1 MNNKIQEYI
10 FYPYNAE
17 KNFEVGYWYDTQ
29 GHVAS
34 SVSFYLRTSHLEK
47 LRAIIEDPEA
57 TDNDRFVAYNLLQNA
72 VVAVEGQLP
81 SCQDTGTAI
90 VMAKKGENVYTGA
103 DDAEWLSKGIFNT
116 YQNKNLRY
124 SQIVPISMFEEK
136 NSGSNLPAQID
147 IYAKKG
153 ASYEFLFLAKGGGS
167 ANKTFLYQKT
177 KSLLN
182 EKSLEEFVKDKIK
195 DLSAVIRE
203 ELITNSVSGIS
214 AVPEVRAEL
223 LTLQR
228 DLIEKSIAEFGGV
241 VVEGRD
247 IGTTVWPDAEL
258 KIFLTADVAARAVR
272 RQAQLSELA
281 EVSANSVA
289 DSLAKRDAIDSMRAA
304 SPLRQSEDQI
314 VLDATYL
321 NLEETIQAL
330 WNLIEERKLNG

>member
-1 MNNKIQEYI
+1 MPVIAIDGPSGAGK
-10 FYPYNAE
+10 
-17 KNFEVGYWYDTQ
+17 
-29 GHVAS
+29 S
-34 SVSFYLRTSHLEK
+34 SVSKGVAAKAGWGYL
-47 LRAIIEDPEA
+47 
-57 TDNDRFVAYNLLQNA
+57 
-72 VVAVEGQLP
+72 
-81 SCQDTGTAI
+81 DTGALYRGLT
-90 VMAKKGENVYTGA
+90 
-103 DDAEWLSKGIFNT
+103 WLAQQEGVSAPQEI
-116 YQNKNLRY
+116 
-124 SQIVPISMFEEK
+124 
-136 NSGSNLPAQID
+136 SNLVRGSKLNFNLDPLNPMLVAID
-147 IYAKKG
+147 PDH
-153 ASYEFLFLAKGGGS
+153 
-167 ANKTFLYQKT
+167 
-177 KSLLN
+177 
-182 EKSLEEFVKDKIK
+182 KDKTK
-195 DLSAVIRE
+195 DLSAVIRD

>member
-1 MNNKIQEYI
+1 MPVIAIDGPSGAGKSSLSK
-10 FYPYNAE
+10 AVAA
-17 KNFEVGYWYDTQ
+17 KAGWGY
-29 GHVAS
+29 
-34 SVSFYLRTSHLEK
+34 L
-47 LRAIIEDPEA
+47 
-57 TDNDRFVAYNLLQNA
+57 
-72 VVAVEGQLP
+72 
-81 SCQDTGTAI
+81 DTGALYRGLT
-90 VMAKKGENVYTGA
+90 
-103 DDAEWLSKGIFNT
+103 WLAQQEGVSAPQEI
-116 YQNKNLRY
+116 
-124 SQIVPISMFEEK
+124 
-136 NSGSNLPAQID
+136 SNLVRGSKLNFNLDPLNPMLEAID
-147 IYAKKG
+147 PD
-153 ASYEFLFLAKGGGS
+153 
-167 ANKTFLYQKT
+167 Q
-177 KSLLN
+177 
-182 EKSLEEFVKDKIK
+182 KDKTK

-247 IGTTVWPDAEL
+247 IGTTVWPNAEL

-330 WNLIEERKLNG
+330 WNLIEERKLNGREF

>member
-1 MNNKIQEYI
+1 MPVIAIDGPSGAGK
-10 FYPYNAE
+10 
-17 KNFEVGYWYDTQ
+17 
-29 GHVAS
+29 S
-34 SVSFYLRTSHLEK
+34 SVSKGVAAKAGWGYL
-47 LRAIIEDPEA
+47 
-57 TDNDRFVAYNLLQNA
+57 
-72 VVAVEGQLP
+72 
-81 SCQDTGTAI
+81 DTGALYRGLT
-90 VMAKKGENVYTGA
+90 
-103 DDAEWLSKGIFNT
+103 WLAQQEGVSAPQEI
-116 YQNKNLRY
+116 
-124 SQIVPISMFEEK
+124 
-136 NSGSNLPAQID
+136 SNLVRGSKLNFNLDPLNPVLVAID
-147 IYAKKG
+147 PDH
-153 ASYEFLFLAKGGGS
+153 
-167 ANKTFLYQKT
+167 
-177 KSLLN
+177 
-182 EKSLEEFVKDKIK
+182 KDKTK

-247 IGTTVWPDAEL
+247 IGTTVWPVAEL

-272 RQAQLSELA
+272 RQAQLSELS

>member
-1 MNNKIQEYI
+1 MPVIAIDGPSGAGK
-10 FYPYNAE
+10 
-17 KNFEVGYWYDTQ
+17 
-29 GHVAS
+29 S
-34 SVSFYLRTSHLEK
+34 SVSKGVAAKAGWGYL
-47 LRAIIEDPEA
+47 
-57 TDNDRFVAYNLLQNA
+57 
-72 VVAVEGQLP
+72 
-81 SCQDTGTAI
+81 DTGALYRGLT
-90 VMAKKGENVYTGA
+90 
-103 DDAEWLSKGIFNT
+103 WLAQQEGVSAPQEI
-116 YQNKNLRY
+116 
-124 SQIVPISMFEEK
+124 
-136 NSGSNLPAQID
+136 SNLVRGSKLNFNLDPLNPMLVAID
-147 IYAKKG
+147 PDH
-153 ASYEFLFLAKGGGS
+153 
-167 ANKTFLYQKT
+167 
-177 KSLLN
+177 
-182 EKSLEEFVKDKIK
+182 KDKTK
-195 DLSAVIRE
+195 DLSEVIRE

-258 KIFLTADVAARAVR
+258 KIFLTADVAARAAR
-272 RQAQLSELA
+272 RQAQLSELSD
-281 EVSANSVA
+281 VSASSVA

>member
-1 MNNKIQEYI
+1 MPVIAIDGPSGAGK
-10 FYPYNAE
+10 
-17 KNFEVGYWYDTQ
+17 
-29 GHVAS
+29 S
-34 SVSFYLRTSHLEK
+34 SVSKGVAAKAGWGYL
-47 LRAIIEDPEA
+47 
-57 TDNDRFVAYNLLQNA
+57 
-72 VVAVEGQLP
+72 
-81 SCQDTGTAI
+81 DTGALYRGLT
-90 VMAKKGENVYTGA
+90 
-103 DDAEWLSKGIFNT
+103 WLAQREGVSAPQEI
-116 YQNKNLRY
+116 
-124 SQIVPISMFEEK
+124 
-136 NSGSNLPAQID
+136 SNLVRGSKLNFNLDPLNPMLVAID
-147 IYAKKG
+147 PDH
-153 ASYEFLFLAKGGGS
+153 
-167 ANKTFLYQKT
+167 
-177 KSLLN
+177 
-182 EKSLEEFVKDKIK
+182 KDKTK

-272 RQAQLSELA
+272 RQAQLSELE

>member
-1 MNNKIQEYI
+1 MVRGNKL
-10 FYPYNAE
+10 
-17 KNFEVGYWYDTQ
+17 NFNLDPLNPML
-29 GHVAS
+29 VA
-34 SVSFYLRTSHLEK
+34 
-47 LRAIIEDPEA
+47 IDP
-57 TDNDRFVAYNLLQNA
+57 DH
-72 VVAVEGQLP
+72 
-81 SCQDTGTAI
+81 
-90 VMAKKGENVYTGA
+90 
-103 DDAEWLSKGIFNT
+103 
-116 YQNKNLRY
+116 
-124 SQIVPISMFEEK
+124 
-136 NSGSNLPAQID
+136 
-147 IYAKKG
+147 
-153 ASYEFLFLAKGGGS
+153 
-167 ANKTFLYQKT
+167 
-177 KSLLN
+177 
-182 EKSLEEFVKDKIK
+182 KDKIK

>member
-1 MNNKIQEYI
+1 MPVIAIDGPSGAGKSSLSK
-10 FYPYNAE
+10 AVAA
-17 KNFEVGYWYDTQ
+17 KAGWGY
-29 GHVAS
+29 
-34 SVSFYLRTSHLEK
+34 L
-47 LRAIIEDPEA
+47 
-57 TDNDRFVAYNLLQNA
+57 
-72 VVAVEGQLP
+72 
-81 SCQDTGTAI
+81 DTGALYRGLT
-90 VMAKKGENVYTGA
+90 
-103 DDAEWLSKGIFNT
+103 WLAQQGGVSAPQEI
-116 YQNKNLRY
+116 
-124 SQIVPISMFEEK
+124 
-136 NSGSNLPAQID
+136 SNLVRGSKLNFNLDPLNPMLEAID
-147 IYAKKG
+147 PD
-153 ASYEFLFLAKGGGS
+153 
-167 ANKTFLYQKT
+167 Q
-177 KSLLN
+177 
-182 EKSLEEFVKDKIK
+182 KDKTK

-247 IGTTVWPDAEL
+247 IVTTVWPDAEL

-281 EVSANSVA
+281 EVSANSVE

-330 WNLIEERKLNG
+330 WNLIEERKLNGREF

>member
-1 MNNKIQEYI
+1 MPVIAIDGPSGAGK
-10 FYPYNAE
+10 
-17 KNFEVGYWYDTQ
+17 
-29 GHVAS
+29 S
-34 SVSFYLRTSHLEK
+34 SVSKGVAAKAGWGYL
-47 LRAIIEDPEA
+47 
-57 TDNDRFVAYNLLQNA
+57 
-72 VVAVEGQLP
+72 
-81 SCQDTGTAI
+81 DTGALYRGLT
-90 VMAKKGENVYTGA
+90 
-103 DDAEWLSKGIFNT
+103 WLAQQEGVSAPQEI
-116 YQNKNLRY
+116 
-124 SQIVPISMFEEK
+124 
-136 NSGSNLPAQID
+136 SNLVRGSKLNFNLDPLNPMLVAID
-147 IYAKKG
+147 PDH
-153 ASYEFLFLAKGGGS
+153 
-167 ANKTFLYQKT
+167 
-177 KSLLN
+177 
-182 EKSLEEFVKDKIK
+182 KDKTK

-258 KIFLTADVAARAVR
+258 KIFLTADVAARAAR
-272 RQAQLSELA
+272 RQAQLSELSD
-281 EVSANSVA
+281 VSASSVA

>member
-1 MNNKIQEYI
+1 MPVIAIDGPSGAGKSSLSK
-10 FYPYNAE
+10 AVAA
-17 KNFEVGYWYDTQ
+17 KAGWGY
-29 GHVAS
+29 
-34 SVSFYLRTSHLEK
+34 L
-47 LRAIIEDPEA
+47 
-57 TDNDRFVAYNLLQNA
+57 
-72 VVAVEGQLP
+72 
-81 SCQDTGTAI
+81 DTGALYRGLT
-90 VMAKKGENVYTGA
+90 
-103 DDAEWLSKGIFNT
+103 WLAQQEGVSAPQEI
-116 YQNKNLRY
+116 
-124 SQIVPISMFEEK
+124 
-136 NSGSNLPAQID
+136 SNLVRGSKLNFNLDPLNPMLEAID
-147 IYAKKG
+147 PD
-153 ASYEFLFLAKGGGS
+153 
-167 ANKTFLYQKT
+167 Q
-177 KSLLN
+177 
-182 EKSLEEFVKDKIK
+182 KDKTK

-330 WNLIEERKLNG
+330 WNLIEERKLNGREF

>member
-1 MNNKIQEYI
+1 MPVIAIDGPSGAGK
-10 FYPYNAE
+10 
-17 KNFEVGYWYDTQ
+17 
-29 GHVAS
+29 S
-34 SVSFYLRTSHLEK
+34 SVSKGVAAKAGWGYL
-47 LRAIIEDPEA
+47 
-57 TDNDRFVAYNLLQNA
+57 
-72 VVAVEGQLP
+72 
-81 SCQDTGTAI
+81 DTGALYRGLT
-90 VMAKKGENVYTGA
+90 
-103 DDAEWLSKGIFNT
+103 WLAQKEGVSAPQEI
-116 YQNKNLRY
+116 
-124 SQIVPISMFEEK
+124 
-136 NSGSNLPAQID
+136 SNLVRGSKLNFNLDPLNPMLVAID
-147 IYAKKG
+147 PDH
-153 ASYEFLFLAKGGGS
+153 
-167 ANKTFLYQKT
+167 
-177 KSLLN
+177 
-182 EKSLEEFVKDKIK
+182 KDKTK

-289 DSLAKRDAIDSMRAA
+289 DSLAKRDAIDSMRAT

-330 WNLIEERKLNG
+330 WNLIEERNLNG

>member
-1 MNNKIQEYI
+1 MPVIAIDGPSGAGK
-10 FYPYNAE
+10 
-17 KNFEVGYWYDTQ
+17 
-29 GHVAS
+29 S
-34 SVSFYLRTSHLEK
+34 SVSKGVAAKAGWGYL
-47 LRAIIEDPEA
+47 
-57 TDNDRFVAYNLLQNA
+57 
-72 VVAVEGQLP
+72 
-81 SCQDTGTAI
+81 DTGALYRGLT
-90 VMAKKGENVYTGA
+90 
-103 DDAEWLSKGIFNT
+103 WLAQKEGVSAPQEI
-116 YQNKNLRY
+116 
-124 SQIVPISMFEEK
+124 
-136 NSGSNLPAQID
+136 SNLVRGSKLNFNLDPLNPMLVAID
-147 IYAKKG
+147 PDH
-153 ASYEFLFLAKGGGS
+153 
-167 ANKTFLYQKT
+167 
-177 KSLLN
+177 
-182 EKSLEEFVKDKIK
+182 KDKTK

-289 DSLAKRDAIDSMRAA
+289 DSLAKRDAIDSMRAT
-304 SPLRQSEDQI
+304 SPLRQSENQI

-330 WNLIEERKLNG
+330 WNLIEERNLNG

>member
-1 MNNKIQEYI
+1 MPVIAIDGPSGAGK
-10 FYPYNAE
+10 
-17 KNFEVGYWYDTQ
+17 
-29 GHVAS
+29 S
-34 SVSFYLRTSHLEK
+34 SVSKGVAAKAGWGYL
-47 LRAIIEDPEA
+47 
-57 TDNDRFVAYNLLQNA
+57 
-72 VVAVEGQLP
+72 
-81 SCQDTGTAI
+81 DTGALYRGLT
-90 VMAKKGENVYTGA
+90 
-103 DDAEWLSKGIFNT
+103 WLAQQERVSAPQEI
-116 YQNKNLRY
+116 
-124 SQIVPISMFEEK
+124 
-136 NSGSNLPAQID
+136 SNLVRGNKLNFNLDPLNPMLVAID
-147 IYAKKG
+147 PDH
-153 ASYEFLFLAKGGGS
+153 
-167 ANKTFLYQKT
+167 
-177 KSLLN
+177 
-182 EKSLEEFVKDKIK
+182 KDKIK

-289 DSLAKRDAIDSMRAA
+289 DSLAKRDANDSMRAA

>member
-1 MNNKIQEYI
+1 VWGYLDSGALYRGLTWLAQQE
-10 FYPYNAE
+10 
-17 KNFEVGYWYDTQ
+17 G
-29 GHVAS
+29 
-34 SVSFYLRTSHLEK
+34 VSAPQE
-47 LRAIIEDPEA
+47 I
-57 TDNDRFVAYNLLQNA
+57 
-72 VVAVEGQLP
+72 
-81 SCQDTGTAI
+81 
-90 VMAKKGENVYTGA
+90 
-103 DDAEWLSKGIFNT
+103 
-116 YQNKNLRY
+116 
-124 SQIVPISMFEEK
+124 
-136 NSGSNLPAQID
+136 SNLVRGNKLNFNLDPLNPMLVAID
-147 IYAKKG
+147 PDH
-153 ASYEFLFLAKGGGS
+153 
-167 ANKTFLYQKT
+167 
-177 KSLLN
+177 
-182 EKSLEEFVKDKIK
+182 KDKIK

-228 DLIEKSIAEFGGV
+228 DLIVKSIAEFGGV

>member
-1 MNNKIQEYI
+1 MPVIAIDGPSGAGK
-10 FYPYNAE
+10 
-17 KNFEVGYWYDTQ
+17 
-29 GHVAS
+29 S
-34 SVSFYLRTSHLEK
+34 SVSKGVAAKAGWGYL
-47 LRAIIEDPEA
+47 
-57 TDNDRFVAYNLLQNA
+57 
-72 VVAVEGQLP
+72 
-81 SCQDTGTAI
+81 DTGALYRGLTWLAQQEGVSAPQEISKLVRGSKLNFNLDPFSPMLVAI
-90 VMAKKGENVYTGA
+90 
-103 DDAEWLSKGIFNT
+103 DPDH
-116 YQNKNLRY
+116 
-124 SQIVPISMFEEK
+124 
-136 NSGSNLPAQID
+136 
-147 IYAKKG
+147 
-153 ASYEFLFLAKGGGS
+153 
-167 ANKTFLYQKT
+167 
-177 KSLLN
+177 
-182 EKSLEEFVKDKIK
+182 KDKTK

-214 AVPEVRAEL
+214 AIPEVRAEL

-228 DLIEKSIAEFGGV
+228 DLIEKSMAEFGGV

-247 IGTTVWPDAEL
+247 IGTTVWPNAEL

-289 DSLAKRDAIDSMRAA
+289 DSLANRDAIDSKRAA

>member
-1 MNNKIQEYI
+1 MDPLNPKL
-10 FYPYNAE
+10 
-17 KNFEVGYWYDTQ
+17 
-29 GHVAS
+29 VA
-34 SVSFYLRTSHLEK
+34 
-47 LRAIIEDPEA
+47 IDP
-57 TDNDRFVAYNLLQNA
+57 DQ
-72 VVAVEGQLP
+72 
-81 SCQDTGTAI
+81 
-90 VMAKKGENVYTGA
+90 
-103 DDAEWLSKGIFNT
+103 
-116 YQNKNLRY
+116 
-124 SQIVPISMFEEK
+124 
-136 NSGSNLPAQID
+136 
-147 IYAKKG
+147 
-153 ASYEFLFLAKGGGS
+153 
-167 ANKTFLYQKT
+167 
-177 KSLLN
+177 
-182 EKSLEEFVKDKIK
+182 KDKTR
-195 DLSAVIRE
+195 DLSEVIRE

>member
-1 MNNKIQEYI
+1 LTWLAQQE
-10 FYPYNAE
+10 
-17 KNFEVGYWYDTQ
+17 G
-29 GHVAS
+29 
-34 SVSFYLRTSHLEK
+34 VSAPQE
-47 LRAIIEDPEA
+47 I
-57 TDNDRFVAYNLLQNA
+57 
-72 VVAVEGQLP
+72 
-81 SCQDTGTAI
+81 
-90 VMAKKGENVYTGA
+90 
-103 DDAEWLSKGIFNT
+103 
-116 YQNKNLRY
+116 
-124 SQIVPISMFEEK
+124 
-136 NSGSNLPAQID
+136 SNLVRGNKLNFNLDPLNPMLVAID
-147 IYAKKG
+147 PDH
-153 ASYEFLFLAKGGGS
+153 
-167 ANKTFLYQKT
+167 
-177 KSLLN
+177 
-182 EKSLEEFVKDKIK
+182 KDKIK

-228 DLIEKSIAEFGGV
+228 DLIVKSIAEFGGV

>member
-1 MNNKIQEYI
+1 MPVIAIDDPSGAGK
-10 FYPYNAE
+10 
-17 KNFEVGYWYDTQ
+17 
-29 GHVAS
+29 S
-34 SVSFYLRTSHLEK
+34 SVSKGVAAKAGWGYL
-47 LRAIIEDPEA
+47 
-57 TDNDRFVAYNLLQNA
+57 
-72 VVAVEGQLP
+72 
-81 SCQDTGTAI
+81 DTGALYRGLT
-90 VMAKKGENVYTGA
+90 
-103 DDAEWLSKGIFNT
+103 WLAQQGGVSAPQEI
-116 YQNKNLRY
+116 
-124 SQIVPISMFEEK
+124 
-136 NSGSNLPAQID
+136 SNLVRGSKLNFNLDPLNPMLEAID
-147 IYAKKG
+147 PD
-153 ASYEFLFLAKGGGS
+153 
-167 ANKTFLYQKT
+167 Q
-177 KSLLN
+177 
-182 EKSLEEFVKDKIK
+182 KDKTK

-330 WNLIEERKLNG
+330 WNLIEERKLNGREF

>member
-1 MNNKIQEYI
+1 MPVIAIDGPSGAGK
-10 FYPYNAE
+10 
-17 KNFEVGYWYDTQ
+17 
-29 GHVAS
+29 S
-34 SVSFYLRTSHLEK
+34 SVSKGVAAKAGWGYL
-47 LRAIIEDPEA
+47 
-57 TDNDRFVAYNLLQNA
+57 
-72 VVAVEGQLP
+72 
-81 SCQDTGTAI
+81 DTGALYRGLT
-90 VMAKKGENVYTGA
+90 
-103 DDAEWLSKGIFNT
+103 WLAQQEGVSTPQEI
-116 YQNKNLRY
+116 
-124 SQIVPISMFEEK
+124 
-136 NSGSNLPAQID
+136 SNLVRGNKLNFNLDPLNPMLVAID
-147 IYAKKG
+147 PDH
-153 ASYEFLFLAKGGGS
+153 
-167 ANKTFLYQKT
+167 
-177 KSLLN
+177 
-182 EKSLEEFVKDKIK
+182 KDKIK

-228 DLIEKSIAEFGGV
+228 DLIVKSIAEFGGV

>member
-1 MNNKIQEYI
+1 MPVIAIDGPSGAGK
-10 FYPYNAE
+10 
-17 KNFEVGYWYDTQ
+17 
-29 GHVAS
+29 S
-34 SVSFYLRTSHLEK
+34 SVSKGVAAKAGWGYL
-47 LRAIIEDPEA
+47 
-57 TDNDRFVAYNLLQNA
+57 
-72 VVAVEGQLP
+72 
-81 SCQDTGTAI
+81 DTGALYRGLT
-90 VMAKKGENVYTGA
+90 
-103 DDAEWLSKGIFNT
+103 WLAQQEGVSAPQEI
-116 YQNKNLRY
+116 
-124 SQIVPISMFEEK
+124 
-136 NSGSNLPAQID
+136 SNLVRGNKLNFNLDQLNPMMVAID
-147 IYAKKG
+147 PDH
-153 ASYEFLFLAKGGGS
+153 
-167 ANKTFLYQKT
+167 
-177 KSLLN
+177 
-182 EKSLEEFVKDKIK
+182 KDKIK

>member
-1 MNNKIQEYI
+1 MPVIAIDGPSGAGK
-10 FYPYNAE
+10 
-17 KNFEVGYWYDTQ
+17 
-29 GHVAS
+29 S
-34 SVSFYLRTSHLEK
+34 SVSKGVAAKAGWGYL
-47 LRAIIEDPEA
+47 
-57 TDNDRFVAYNLLQNA
+57 
-72 VVAVEGQLP
+72 
-81 SCQDTGTAI
+81 DTGALYRGLT
-90 VMAKKGENVYTGA
+90 
-103 DDAEWLSKGIFNT
+103 WLAQQEGVSAPQEI
-116 YQNKNLRY
+116 
-124 SQIVPISMFEEK
+124 
-136 NSGSNLPAQID
+136 SNLVRGSKLNFNLDPLNPMLVAID
-147 IYAKKG
+147 PDH
-153 ASYEFLFLAKGGGS
+153 
-167 ANKTFLYQKT
+167 
-177 KSLLN
+177 
-182 EKSLEEFVKDKIK
+182 KDKTK

-247 IGTTVWPDAEL
+247 IGTTVWPVAEL

-272 RQAQLSELA
+272 RQAQLSELS

>member
-1 MNNKIQEYI
+1 LTWLAQQE
-10 FYPYNAE
+10 
-17 KNFEVGYWYDTQ
+17 G
-29 GHVAS
+29 
-34 SVSFYLRTSHLEK
+34 VSAPQE
-47 LRAIIEDPEA
+47 I
-57 TDNDRFVAYNLLQNA
+57 
-72 VVAVEGQLP
+72 
-81 SCQDTGTAI
+81 
-90 VMAKKGENVYTGA
+90 
-103 DDAEWLSKGIFNT
+103 
-116 YQNKNLRY
+116 
-124 SQIVPISMFEEK
+124 
-136 NSGSNLPAQID
+136 SNLVRGNKLNFNLDPLNPMLVAID
-147 IYAKKG
+147 PDH
-153 ASYEFLFLAKGGGS
+153 
-167 ANKTFLYQKT
+167 
-177 KSLLN
+177 
-182 EKSLEEFVKDKIK
+182 KDKIK